1 MSNELHAAGEKSF
14 DLRVVELS
22 KSSRNS
28 RLCEKLKS
36 AGENSYMCLG
46 HFDFMQIAPLRG
58 EEPLKCIE
66 EDFKKRDNYNYPMY
80 ILHSPTENPEAL
92 TSFWE
97 TESCFMTV
105 SRIHFTP
112 TAKNGVTCI
121 WDALKRLHE
130 GFPLRG
136 EQPGELS
143 IAVHGE
149 LTHCVFYH
157 TLELSDLVVVLKSNS
172 ILSCLWAIRRMMEVA
187 VVGNV
192 YSFCG
197 VHGKLCDP
205 QIEEAI
211 ERWDAG
217 VLQSHFKQSAREVM
231 DQKIPF
237 ASVRFSVIST
247 RNAKLFWEQTERQPH
262 FVSGT
267 ADAIINFSGASVKEL
282 VRYIAFLSTKELPVD
297 ENHSVS
303 MHDAFGDVI
312 TRIGIPYGKTYPL
325 ALAPGPKESIPT
337 LKRIQENLKKAVE
350 ELPDKQARWFS
361 ILTAQI
367 DSLIT
372 MMGNCITDDLSIL
385 IWPSVQALIDRL
397 SYLSEGGSQIGRK
410 QEAEIGEFLDCW
422 DILENDVSRMEGELS
437 QKPELLSSRYYIPAT
452 LLAFYMA
459 LLHKYNE
466 FLLAANGERDQ
477 SYIPLI
483 TYNVEPRASTHCI
496 LDPST
501 DRAGEIYKEVTPLL
515 VSLPV
520 SMLYSPLE
528 TVIVLCHEMAH
539 YTGSLTRCRPNRFK
553 WILASCAG
561 LIASEWK
568 LDGRLDYPMHGENP
582 LEIIKTLQNKL
593 ESLYPKAPECAKYYI
608 DDLNTHLYQIIIDV
622 FYDEALQSYLL
633 QDYLEAKT
641 KPKSILKYAKSFDAS
656 TRNHSLRVIRIH
668 VRTLLIL
675 YKECYAD
682 LVAVMA
688 LNLSAE
694 EYLLNVFYR
703 EAQYIKEISSDETEA
718 RLWEIQIQ
726 AALVLHTLDKDFAA
740 DPKALSYKKEQQEW
754 LDEWKMEISRYRAA
768 FSINRDIPYRSQT
781 DTAMHFGEYFNLLCY
796 LKLCREKLENGLQ
809 KEDVRKKQAELI
821 KMMNMVKNYFDFG
834 AIQQAITDYQDT
846 FLETSGSQ
854 EK

>member
-1 MSNELHAAGEKSF
+1 MSDEIHAAGEKFF

-22 KSSRNS
+22 KSSRSS
-28 RLCEKLKS
+28 RLCEKLK
-36 AGENSYMCLG
+36 AADENSYVCLG
-46 HFDFMQIAPLRG
+46 HFDFLRISPLEG
-58 EEPLKCIE
+58 EDPLKCVE
-66 EDFKKRDNYNYPMY
+66 EDFKKRDNYNYPLY
-80 ILHSPTENPEAL
+80 ILHDSTKDSAAL
-92 TSFWE
+92 TGFWE
-97 TESCFMTV
+97 TKSCFMTV

-112 TAKNGVTCI
+112 TGKKGVDCI
-121 WDALKRLHE
+121 REALEKLHE

-143 IAVHGE
+143 IEVYGE
-149 LTHCVFYH
+149 LVHCVFYR

-172 ILSCLWAIRRMMEVA
+172 ILSCLQAIRRMMEVP

-197 VHGKLCDP
+197 VHGELCDP
-205 QIEEAI
+205 RIEEAM
-211 ERWDAG
+211 ERWDASAPR
-217 VLQSHFKQSAREVM
+217 LRFKQSAKEAM
-231 DQKIPF
+231 EQAIPY
-237 ASVRFSVIST
+237 ASVRFSVIAT
-247 RNAKLFWEQTERQPH
+247 RNAKLFWSQTKRPAY

-267 ADAIINFSGASVKEL
+267 ADAIINFSGASMKEL
-282 VRYIAFLSTKELPVD
+282 VRYIAFLSTQEIPVD
-297 ENHSVS
+297 RERSVS
-303 MHDAFGDVI
+303 MHDAFGDII
-312 TRIGIPYGKTYPL
+312 TRLGVSYDKTYGL
-325 ALAPGPKESIPT
+325 APAPGPKESIPA
-337 LKRIQENLKKAVE
+337 LKRTQESLKNAVGD
-350 ELPDKQARWFS
+350 LPDKQTRWFP
-361 ILTAQI
+361 ILAAQI

-397 SYLSEGGSQIGRK
+397 SYLSKGNYRIGRK
-410 QEAEIGEFLDCW
+410 QEAEIGEFLNCW

-437 QKPELLSSRYYIPAT
+437 QKPELLSSRYYIPAS

-466 FLLAANGERDQ
+466 FLLAANGEKDQ

-501 DRAGEIYKEVTPLL
+501 DRPNEVYRKVTPLL

-528 TVIVLCHEMAH
+528 TVIILCHEMSH
-539 YTGSLTRCRPNRFK
+539 YTGTFTRRRKRRFK
-553 WILASCAG
+553 RILSSCAE
-561 LIASEWK
+561 LIATEWK
-568 LDGRLDYPMHGENP
+568 LDGRSDYPLIREGYVGIPE
-582 LEIIKTLQNKL
+582 TLRQKL
-593 ESLYPKAPECAKYYI
+593 EALYPEDPKDTQYYI
-608 DDLNTHLYQIIIDV
+608 ADLNAHLYQIIVHV
-622 FYDEALQSYLL
+622 FYDEGLQSSLL

-656 TRNHSLRVIRIH
+656 TRNQSLHVIRKH
-668 VRTLLIL
+668 VRNLLIL

-688 LNLSAE
+688 LGLSAE
-694 EYLLNVFYR
+694 EYLLNVFHR
-703 EAQYIKEISSDETEA
+703 EAQYIKEVFSDETAE

-726 AALVLHTLDKDFAA
+726 AALVLHTLEKNFAQ
-740 DPKALSYKKEQQEW
+740 DSQTLSCTEEQRQW
-754 LDEWKMEISRYRAA
+754 LEEWKGEINRYRNA
-768 FSINRDIPYRSQT
+768 FSIKRDIRYRSGD

-796 LKLCREKLENGLQ
+796 LKDCKEALEEGFQ
-809 KEDVRKKQAELI
+809 KEEVRERQAKLI
-821 KMMNMVKNYFDFG
+821 EMMNMVKGYFDLE

-846 FLETSGSQ
+846 FLEASGS
-854 EK
+854 